1 MKVTV
6 TAAVA
11 ELSEARDVAR
21 EVGGFGSLE
30 MTEACKASMLQTK
43 KKPKK

>member
-1 MKVTV
+1 MKVIV

-21 EVGGFGSLE
+21 DDGGFGSLE
-30 MTEACKASMLQTK
+30 MTEACKASMLQARHK
-43 KKPKK
+43 